1 MVSNKSQIFH
11 TAEDVE
17 FKFGAIT
24 QLGASHN
31 FIVDF
36 PFGKIIPVYER
47 QLNGQII
54 PLPSFDGFAMRLGR
68 IGLGGHID
76 NEFVV

>member
-24 QLGASHN
+24 QLSASP

-36 PFGKIIPVYER
+36 PFGKIIRIYER